1 MHFYKIKTISRR
13 NLLIV
18 GGSATSFLLVA
29 VFCLSLI
36 PSRSL
41 VERAQTI
48 KRGDS
53 KEKVRETL
61 GKPTNVF
68 LPTAGTNVNIL
79 TLLLCVNSETWA
91 YGHWFRES
99 PRFPYFTY
107 NLRLF
112 HPDTNDIS
120 ITFDSGSR
128 VASVYI
134 PGVNTSTK

>member
-1 MHFYKIKTISRR
+1 MRFYKIKTVRR
-13 NLLIV
+13 QNLLII
-18 GGSATSFLLVA
+18 GGLAVSFLLVA
-29 VFCLSLI
+29 AFCLSLI
-36 PSRSL
+36 PSKSL
-41 VERAQTI
+41 AARAQTI

-68 LPTAGTNVNIL
+68 LPPTGTNVNIL

-91 YGHWFRES
+91 YGHWFCQS

-120 ITFDSGSR
+120 VTFDSGGR

-134 PGVNTSTK
+134 PGVSTNTK

>member
-1 MHFYKIKTISRR
+1 MRFYKIKTISRR

-18 GGSATSFLLVA
+18 GALAASFLLVA

-36 PSRSL
+36 PSKSL

-61 GKPTNVF
+61 GKPTNIF
-68 LPTAGTNVNIL
+68 LPTAGTNVNFL

-112 HPDTNDIS
+112 YPDTNEIS
-120 ITFDSGSR
+120 ITFDTGGS
-128 VASVYI
+128 VTSVYI
-134 PGVNTSTK
+134 PSVSTNTK